1 MAEAKEQSTV
11 ELTEKSD
18 IQEKK
23 VTPDISGYQKT
34 HDKVQNLQKQ
44 EVYEENFEWMWNIL
58 ASKIDMWSDDS
69 TEKEIFTKYFERFIS
84 WIEGNKSEAVSLY
97 KDIIEDD
104 RLDWNIAYYISVM
117 NFIQENQDSLEDVR
131 FMIDDDF
138 WEFKEYVEVN
148 YNILNK
154 SLEWEEDIIK
164 IKEETKD
171 EVKETKETVS
181 EIMQKWAEAVNKILA
196 NFPEK
201 QAELEEKKAQ
211 LEATGMKSEEA
222 TILAF
227 QQILATDEEFKAVVM
242 RDYAQ
247 EMEEYKKAINF
258 TSSKIDLKT
267 TSTETTQ
274 ATEKLLNSGIQFV
287 EVTIDPEDLGLL
299 VEKVLEIHE
308 DKLRD
313 EIIESEYGMNYE
325 TFLEY
330 AETGVPEDKKEQFDR
345 IQNEILMPLV
355 VNFQEMVGS
364 TSNEQLV
371 IQARNGMYQY
381 IQNMFMVP
389 TDDGYIANMM
399 DMNLQD
405 ESIDGE
411 NGNYSFSNLVKYKW
425 IPMNIGIDGNG
436 DVNMTDYI
444 SSEKWSFAIGEDLQV
459 NNLFHGL
466 TINELLAS
474 CPQMDMMTMVENA
487 KSMEEINANIASVI
501 QSHIEETLAQ
511 RVGDL
516 NNAKIEMGWEMEKQV
531 TLNKFI
537 GAYEPPVHEYRF
549 GSGMEIS
556 KDKNREF
563 YDYLKVV
570 DKTAGDASTGEMK
583 EFQRVMSSSEMADLL
598 RISGNEGVGTMDI
611 IEDLNLLKWTI
622 TKQLDIRSMKE
633 FSHDLMEGDVDM
645 LNVKYSL
652 EGKEF
657 KKEGWKI
664 YISSKEEGG
673 LVSGFGAKVK
683 KIFG

>member
-1 MAEAKEQSTV
+1 M
-11 ELTEKSD
+11 
-18 IQEKK
+18 
-23 VTPDISGYQKT
+23 
-34 HDKVQNLQKQ
+34 
-44 EVYEENFEWMWNIL
+44 
-58 ASKIDMWSDDS
+58 
-69 TEKEIFTKYFERFIS
+69 
-84 WIEGNKSEAVSLY
+84 
-97 KDIIEDD
+97 
-104 RLDWNIAYYISVM
+104 
-117 NFIQENQDSLEDVR
+117 
-131 FMIDDDF
+131 
-138 WEFKEYVEVN
+138 
-148 YNILNK
+148 
-154 SLEWEEDIIK
+154 
-164 IKEETKD
+164 
-171 EVKETKETVS
+171 
-181 EIMQKWAEAVNKILA
+181 NKILA

-411 NGNYSFSNLVKYKW
+411 NGNYSFSNLVKYK
-425 IPMNIGIDGNG
+425 
-436 DVNMTDYI
+436 
-444 SSEKWSFAIGEDLQV
+444 
-459 NNLFHGL
+459 
-466 TINELLAS
+466 
-474 CPQMDMMTMVENA
+474 
-487 KSMEEINANIASVI
+487 
-501 QSHIEETLAQ
+501 
-511 RVGDL
+511 
-516 NNAKIEMGWEMEKQV
+516 
-531 TLNKFI
+531 
-537 GAYEPPVHEYRF
+537 
-549 GSGMEIS
+549 
-556 KDKNREF
+556 
-563 YDYLKVV
+563 
-570 DKTAGDASTGEMK
+570 
-583 EFQRVMSSSEMADLL
+583 
-598 RISGNEGVGTMDI
+598 
-611 IEDLNLLKWTI
+611 
-622 TKQLDIRSMKE
+622 
-633 FSHDLMEGDVDM
+633 
-645 LNVKYSL
+645 
-652 EGKEF
+652 
-657 KKEGWKI
+657 
-664 YISSKEEGG
+664 
-673 LVSGFGAKVK
+673 
-683 KIFG
+683 